1 MSSRTPSLHL
11 SMLAEDLL
19 EATASEAYCQ
29 RVSSL
34 CGDLTDR
41 KHNCTTN
48 ALEKLVFLK
57 VNSSVLEEF

>member
-1 MSSRTPSLHL
+1 
-11 SMLAEDLL
+11 MLAEDLL

-34 CGDLTDR
+34 CGDLTGR